1 MVSLPLV
8 PLLYSILHILAIII
22 VRMDNPICMFLMVD
36 CSCPG
41 PWSLVLGHP
50 GPLWFGSWSSVALW
64 ALDSCAYAF
73 PMLLIPVESV
83 FCWHPLPAPTTSLP
97 TSLTPWL
104 NWPDSPKSYSKSPT
118 FSSVIG
124 LCLPLQ
130 PMCPQCPHICIIFQ
144 SHWTTDFQVPCV
156 DSFFWSEIDHFPL
169 WTAGKL
175 ASLALTLASLWNF
188 FWFPKQEMITPYTTG
203 FLTHL
208 EF

>member
-1 MVSLPLV
+1 M
-8 PLLYSILHILAIII
+8 LLI
-22 VRMDNPICMFLMVD
+22 VA
-36 CSCPG
+36 CSCPD

-50 GPLWFGSWSSVALW
+50 GPLWFGSWSSVDLW
-64 ALDSCAYAF
+64 ALDSVLMPF
-73 PMLLIPVESV
+73 PCFWYLLKR
-83 FCWHPLPAPTTSLP
+83 FCWHSLPISTASLP
-97 TSLTPWL
+97 TSLTAWL
-104 NWPDSPKSYSKSPT
+104 NWLDSPKYYNKSPI
-118 FSSVIG
+118 FSFVIG

-156 DSFFWSEIDHFPL
+156 DSFSWSEIDHFPL
-169 WTAGKL
+169 WAAGKL

-188 FWFPKQEMITPYTTG
+188 FWFPKQEMITPYTTV

>member
-1 MVSLPLV
+1 MYVPYSGLQLPRSLVISLGSSWPLV
-8 PLLYSILHILAIII
+8 IWLLVFCGSLSL
-22 VRMDNPICMFLMVD
+22 RFL
-36 CSCPG
+36 CLCLSHA
-41 PWSLVLGHP
+41 S
-50 GPLWFGSWSSVALW
+50 
-64 ALDSCAYAF
+64 DSCWICV
-73 PMLLIPVESV
+73 LLASSTCSYHFSPY
-83 FCWHPLPAPTTSLP
+83 LPHA
-97 TSLTPWL
+97 LTKL
-104 NWPDSPKSYSKSPT
+104 ANSPKSYSKSPT